1 MASTPQYSIGP
12 TNSLRS
18 TVPFFNKVST
28 AQCWNRNHL
37 TSHPTITKH
46 ISRPNFLQMPSEI
59 IKKEL
64 KVRNGGWRVWGIDDG
79 SCGVAP
85 TPPPPPSV
93 LDVVRDFHNAIN
105 ARDNDKL
112 SQLLSEDCHY
122 EDLVFYIPFEGK
134 EGVKRFL
141 NSVTDAMGPNV
152 RIAIDNMA
160 EAEGLTATV
169 LCHLE
174 WKDKGMPFTSGCRFF
189 ECEEVAGGRLLIRKI
204 TGLEE
209 LPLKPGDLLLKLLK
223 AVTTFFDL
231 YPMAANG
238 LLAKSHGT
246 HEGLDKLLD
255 MLRGRRQS

>member
-169 LCHLE
+169 LCHL
-174 WKDKGMPFTSGCRFF
+174 
-189 ECEEVAGGRLLIRKI
+189 
-204 TGLEE
+204 
-209 LPLKPGDLLLKLLK
+209 
-223 AVTTFFDL
+223 
-231 YPMAANG
+231 G